1 MQTQISARSAMRAR
15 RTRGFTIV
23 ELMIAV
29 ALVAILAAMAFPS
42 FREFSTR
49 MAVTDNTN
57 SLIGAINSA
66 RAEAVKRGRPAA
78 VIANGG
84 NWNSGWQVVVA
95 KETATGVEHTPTSPG
110 ATAAACAAYLDNAVD
125 PSSTVALCVRHQDAL
140 RDGYRVLGSGTEL
153 VFTAM
158 GSVQG
163 GGDFDLSVC
172 RPSNNANPAQSRWVH
187 IGAGGTVENR
197 RDTTSSPAGSCS

>member
-1 MQTQISARSAMRAR
+1 
-15 RTRGFTIV
+15 
-23 ELMIAV
+23 
-29 ALVAILAAMAFPS
+29 MAFPS
-42 FREFSTR
+42 FREFSAR

-84 NWNSGWQVVVA
+84 DWNNGWQVVVA
-95 KETATGVEHTPTSPG
+95 KETATGIEYTPTSPG
-110 ATAAACAAYLDNAVD
+110 TTAAACAAYLDNAVT
-125 PSSTVALCVRHQDAL
+125 PSNTVPLCVRHQDAM
-140 RDGYRVLGSGTEL
+140 RDGYRVLGSGTEV

-163 GGDFDLSVC
+163 GGDFDFSVC
-172 RPSNNANPAQSRWVH
+172 RPSNNANPTQSRWVH
-187 IGAGGTVENR
+187 VGPGGTVESR
-197 RDTTSSPAGSCS
+197 RDTTSSPAGNCS